1 MSNKYA
7 FSLISEARSRF
18 SVDASDMSMS
28 DWVCKNTT
36 LRGMPFNFRKFPFQK
51 QICDDMHPN
60 LSCMKISQVGLA
72 LDLDT
77 PILTDKGWST
87 MGELQVGELIYA
99 PDGSKTPVTYLS
111 PVYHD
116 HECYELTFCDGEKI
130 VADAG
135 HRWFVHSERK
145 FNTNGRYPKSGRI
158 PVSVEKNFF
167 RSGVLDTKTIAQDY
181 QQEDGRN
188 VFYIPTTA
196 PLQGVGELP
205 LDPYYL
211 GLWLGDGHAYSTN
224 LTAHVTDSPVYVSI
238 LENRGFSCRVT
249 SGGETTH
256 TIKPQNAPGEA
267 KVFNQLTALGVLRNK
282 HIPRVYLQASVS
294 DRLELLRGLMDTDG
308 SITKR
313 GRASFYNTNLQLV
326 EDALELIRSL
336 GFKPRIRWKKPG
348 EAVLKNG
355 QEINSKLQV
364 AEVSFVSYADTP
376 IFHLPRKRERQPV
389 TGRRTEPGSRRI
401 VDVRP
406 VPPRP
411 VRCLTVAHPDHLFLA
426 GKALVTTHN
435 TEIQVRKAAAFV
447 TRNRGRTLIF
457 TFPNDEMQKKTS
469 QTRIQ
474 PLLNDNKV
482 FNLAKEAGSA
492 QIRSY
497 NIIQIDSSFLLVT
510 GCSEGE
516 ATSTPADAVFNDE
529 VDLSPQD
536 KLALFSSRMQ
546 ASDLKIRQAF
556 STPTFEGFGIS
567 QTFETSDQHEYFV
580 KCDHCNH
587 WQVPLFDKRWVRT
600 PGLSDDIPLMELDQN
615 ILDKF
620 RLDLDACYVQCEKCH
635 LGLDLGRSD
644 NRNWVPK
651 YPHRTNSRGYRVR
664 PFSVATLSPGY
675 IIQKLL
681 EYKLKGFL
689 RGWYN
694 TVLGETYQD
703 GDIRLNDG
711 VIESCFG
718 TPVVHN
724 DQARRIPTFIGIDLG
739 LVCHITLLQPKG
751 GSQQVELDNMETVLF
766 ETVKADD
773 LIEKIKQLMLDYLI
787 VGGTCDRHPYTPT
800 ANELFDLSNGLIV
813 PCEYRGSAEISDK
826 TDTAK
831 CIQANRTDLLDTV
844 ANLIRRRRVRL
855 SGFGTQRE
863 VIKEHLKD
871 MVRDESPEKPAA
883 WIKLNGQDHYFH
895 SLGFAFTAVKI
906 YTGDYTGPGGARP
919 EVRSTIFI
927 GGVDMSA
934 QQALQGMLAH
944 VHPTKSNFKQGGS
957 FRQGLGLRQP

>member
-60 LSCMKISQVGLA
+60 LSCMKISQVGL
-72 LDLDT
+72 
-77 PILTDKGWST
+77 
-87 MGELQVGELIYA
+87 
-99 PDGSKTPVTYLS
+99 
-111 PVYHD
+111 
-116 HECYELTFCDGEKI
+116 
-130 VADAG
+130 
-135 HRWFVHSERK
+135 SEVQ
-145 FNTNGRYPKSGRI
+145 I
-158 PVSVEKNFF
+158 
-167 RSGVLDTKTIAQDY
+167 
-181 QQEDGRN
+181 
-188 VFYIPTTA
+188 
-196 PLQGVGELP
+196 
-205 LDPYYL
+205 
-211 GLWLGDGHAYSTN
+211 
-224 LTAHVTDSPVYVSI
+224 
-238 LENRGFSCRVT
+238 
-249 SGGETTH
+249 
-256 TIKPQNAPGEA
+256 
-267 KVFNQLTALGVLRNK
+267 
-282 HIPRVYLQASVS
+282 
-294 DRLELLRGLMDTDG
+294 
-308 SITKR
+308 
-313 GRASFYNTNLQLV
+313 
-326 EDALELIRSL
+326 
-336 GFKPRIRWKKPG
+336 
-348 EAVLKNG
+348 
-355 QEINSKLQV
+355 
-364 AEVSFVSYADTP
+364 
-376 IFHLPRKRERQPV
+376 
-389 TGRRTEPGSRRI
+389 
-401 VDVRP
+401 
-406 VPPRP
+406 
-411 VRCLTVAHPDHLFLA
+411 
-426 GKALVTTHN
+426 
-435 TEIQVRKAAAFV
+435 RKAAAFV

-718 TPVVHN
+718 TPIVHN

-751 GSQQVELDNMETVLF
+751 GTQQVELDNMETVLF

-906 YTGDYTGPGGARP
+906 YTGDYTGPGGAKP